1 MPTIVFEGKHCSGKR
16 DVGRIVARELGF
28 DFIDRIMLAEIA
40 KKVGSTV
47 EALSLRE
54 YKKPTLVDKF
64 ARGISQILNNSS
76 TVGIGG
82 DPYFGPGIEN
92 IMAKDFHELDETI
105 IKNPEDV
112 DYQRMIEATDE
123 VIRDIAD
130 LGKVLVIG
138 RGAGSILKNKE
149 NIIRFFFVTNE
160 DDRVKRAMKMHNL
173 SSEEEGAELLKHA
186 DHAQKE
192 YFTKAFGVDL
202 EDLSMYHGVL
212 NTSELNP
219 EQCSK
224 VILNLVKENLKI

>member
-16 DVGRIVARELGF
+16 DVGRIVAKKLDF

-47 EALSLRE
+47 EALSMRE
-54 YKKPTLVDKF
+54 YKKPSLVDKF

-105 IKNPEDV
+105 IKDPEDV
-112 DYQRMIEATDE
+112 DYQRMIDATDE

-149 NIIRFFFVTNE
+149 NILRFFFVTNE
-160 DDRVKRAMKMHNL
+160 EDRIKRAMKMHNL
-173 SSEEEGAELLKHA
+173 KSTDEGVELLKHA

-192 YFTKAFGVDL
+192 YFSKAFGVDL

-219 EQCSK
+219 EQCSS